1 MTRWRL
7 GVDVG
12 GTFTDFSLLNV
23 ETGALLIEK
32 VPTTPRDPAL
42 GIIEGLKTLA
52 TQGVSGA
59 DILSFLHGTTITTNA
74 LIEKKGA
81 RIGLLLTGGLRG
93 IVEVQTGDRRGN
105 TYNLAWEKPD
115 PLALRELTFEIPERI
130 GSHGEVVRPLD
141 EEAVRSAA
149 RALGSA
155 GPEAVAVCY
164 LFSYANPAHEQR
176 TRELIDQEAP
186 GCLVSLSS
194 EILPRIREWPRMST
208 TLLNAYLE
216 PALVRYIRSLREQML
231 AFGVVTDQLYL
242 MQSNGGVMPFD
253 AVLAGGNTIHTLLS
267 GPAGG
272 VRAGARFAT
281 AAGIDRAVT
290 MDIGGTSCDIA
301 FIENGRALEVTE
313 GEVSDYPVAVPMID
327 ITTIGAGGGT
337 VAWLDRGGGLNLGP
351 RSAGAEPGPVC
362 YGHGGTEVTVTD
374 ANLVLGYLN
383 ADFFLGG
390 RVRLDRSRAEEALRT
405 GVGEPLGL
413 SATQAASAIVQII
426 NVRMADKIRVLAA
439 QRALSLPD
447 FTLMAGGGAG
457 PVHATRV
464 AEELGIAEVLV
475 PPSPGAFSALG
486 LLCTDITHDY
496 VRTEVASLAELA
508 AEQIEARFHELGER
522 ARQELKAE
530 GLSEAGATFIR
541 EFDLRYAGQGYE
553 IRVPVEP
560 SPPGE
565 AFKPTIAGRFHEM
578 HEHLR
583 GHRAEEEPIE
593 VVSYRLRVQVDVPQY
608 QPPRQA
614 VAAGGSPVQGTG
626 EDTREVQ
633 FAGEAAPVAARIYR
647 RDGLTAGFRTAGPAI
662 VEQHDATTVIPPGWA
677 CRVDEFGSLRLTREV
692 PADRSQA
699 GPERKD

>member
-23 ETGALLIEK
+23 ETGALLVEK

-42 GIIEGLKTLA
+42 GIIDGLKALA
-52 TQGVSGA
+52 TKGVAGA
-59 DILSFLHGTTITTNA
+59 DVLSFLHGTTITTNA
-74 LIEKKGA
+74 LIEKQGA

-115 PLALRELTFEIPERI
+115 PLALRELTFEIPERT
-130 GSHGEVVRPLD
+130 GSRGEVVRPLD
-141 EEAVRSAA
+141 EDAVRAAA
-149 RALGSA
+149 RAFAA
-155 GPEAVAVCY
+155 GKPEAVAVCY

-176 TRELIDQEAP
+176 TRQIIEQETP
-186 GCLVSLSS
+186 GCIVSLSS

-216 PALVRYIRSLREQML
+216 PALVRYIRSLRDQLL

-281 AAGIDRAVT
+281 AAGLDRAVT

-374 ANLVLGYLN
+374 ANLILGYLN
-383 ADFFLGG
+383 PDYFLGG
-390 RVRLDRSRAEEALRT
+390 RVRLDRAAAEEALRT
-405 GVGEPLGL
+405 RVAEPLGL
-413 SATQAASAIVQII
+413 STAQAASAIVQIL

-439 QRALSLPD
+439 QRALFLPA

-457 PVHATRV
+457 PVHATSV
-464 AEELGIAEVLV
+464 AKELGIAEVLV

-496 VRTEVASLAELA
+496 VRTEVAALATLPP
-508 AEQIEARFHELGER
+508 EQIESRFRDLIER
-522 ARQELKAE
+522 ARGELRAE
-530 GLSEAGATFIR
+530 GLREDSATLIR

-560 SPPGE
+560 STAGE
-565 AFKPTIAGRFHEM
+565 TFKPTIAGRFHEM
-578 HEHLR
+578 HERLR
-583 GHRAEEEPIE
+583 GHRAEQEPIE
-593 VVSYRLRVQVDVPQY
+593 VVSYRLRVQVAVPQY
-608 QPPRQA
+608 QPEMQSALDERAPGSD
-614 VAAGGSPVQGTG
+614 AGNGKRPA
-626 EDTREVQ
+626 Q
-633 FAGEAAPVAARIYR
+633 FAGEAVPVETHIWR
-647 RDGLTAGFRTAGPAI
+647 RDRLRSGDRFSGPAI
-662 VEQHDATTVIPPGWA
+662 VEQTDATTVIPPGWE
-677 CRVDEFGSLRLTREV
+677 CRVDGFGNLRLTRE
-692 PADRSQA
+692 ASAA
-699 GPERKD
+699 GSSTKSVKE